1 MATNIFLLS
10 TPEKIGI
17 YMALALCGLSV
28 LLLALHVQRRFMRA
42 TGALASLNKEW
53 GDAQSKFFQIAE
65 VAEQRMEDL
74 GSNPGSAAP
83 PEREGDVSF
92 DVRSQV
98 SAMGKRGLDTPEI
111 ARSAGL
117 SEGEVDVLLG
127 MSRMEKRKK

>member
-17 YMALALCGLSV
+17 YLALALCGLSV

-42 TGALASLNKEW
+42 TGALSGLNKEW
-53 GDAQSKFFQIAE
+53 EAAQSKFFQIAE
-65 VAEQRMEDL
+65 VAEQQMDGL
-74 GSNPGSAAP
+74 GSNPDSAAP
-83 PEREGDVSF
+83 PEQRGNVSF

-98 SAMGKRGLDTPEI
+98 AAMGKRGLPTPEI

-117 SEGEVDVLLG
+117 SEGEVEVLLG
-127 MSRMEKRKK
+127 MSRMADRKK